1 MKGLKKGAVLLLA
14 AALCIGSS
22 AGTTRA
28 AGCSHSRMGD
38 RPQIDEYAYDYQH
51 KVMRNLYVGN
61 QQLYSICHVEQRN
74 VYAVK
79 QCIICYYE
87 QKTLVRSYGIH
98 SLASDPD
105 HN

>member
-14 AALCIGSS
+14 AVLCIGSS

-61 QQLYSICHVEQRN
+61 QQLYSICHV
-74 VYAVK
+74 
-79 QCIICYYE
+79 
-87 QKTLVRSYGIH
+87 
-98 SLASDPD
+98 
-105 HN
+105 